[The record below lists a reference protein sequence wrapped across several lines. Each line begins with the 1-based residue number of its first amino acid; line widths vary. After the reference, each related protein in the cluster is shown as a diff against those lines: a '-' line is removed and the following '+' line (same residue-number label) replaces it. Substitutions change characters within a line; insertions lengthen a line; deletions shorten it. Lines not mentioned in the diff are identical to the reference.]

1 VIYLKSKTSVISGP
15 ISIGTGMSVITPP
28 IGVELCGYG
37 VYLRRNSTGIHD
49 DLCSKALI
57 IEGKDRNRI
66 AIISNELVGLSEE
79 VIERSKD
86 LISTKIDIDK
96 NNILVTCT
104 HTHSGPATTFMRGW
118 GKMDAEYLKKLPDEI
133 SNSAVKA
140 CENLKPA
147 QIGFGKGK
155 VSVVSFNRVEK
166 DGPTDSSVGV
176 IKIDNPSGDPLAI
189 LFNFA
194 CHPVSIDNRT
204 PAGTLISRDWP
215 GHAIDMISSE
225 LRTNSIFLQGTT
237 GDIDPVVAWHN
248 FQFEGA
254 ALTGHIIGSKTIEII
269 KEIKTSK
276 IKQVSLKKKDI
287 ELPLRFLTEEEVDSI
302 TQNEKQKNKQD
313 KNWVWFYDDWNRS
326 MKEKLRAKP
335 CSNMLKS
342 EIALLKIEVEGGE
355 GAIIFLPGEVFVRLG
370 LSIKK
375 NSPFGNTFIAGY
387 YGRYIGY
394 IPDKFN
400 FEREGYAA
408 TLVPRI
414 VDFFPYEKNVGETL
428 VQEVKNLSQEA
439 E

>member
-1 VIYLKSKTSVISGP
+1 M
-15 ISIGTGMSVITPP
+15 SIITPP

-49 DLCSKALI
+49 DIYSKALI

-79 VIERSKD
+79 VIEKSKD
-86 LISTKIDIDK
+86 LISRKIDIDK
-96 NNILVTCT
+96 KNILFTCT
-104 HTHSGPATTFMRGW
+104 HTHSGPAITFMRGW

-133 SNSAVKA
+133 SNSAIEA
-140 CENLKPA
+140 CKNLKPA
-147 QIGFGKGK
+147 RIGFGKGE
-155 VSVVSFNRVEK
+155 VSIVSFNRVEK

-176 IKIDNPSGDPLAI
+176 IKIDNLSGDPLVI

-194 CHPVSIDNRT
+194 CHPVSIDYRT

-215 GHAIDMISSE
+215 GYTIDMISSE

-248 FQFEGA
+248 FQFKGA
-254 ALTGHIIGSKTIEII
+254 ALTGHIIGSKVIEII

-276 IKQVSLKKKDI
+276 IERISLKKKDI
-287 ELPLRFLTEEEVDSI
+287 ELPLRFLTEEEIDSI
-302 TQNEKQKNKQD
+302 TRNEKQKNKQD
-313 KNWVWFYDDWNRS
+313 KNWGRFYDDWNRS

-342 EIALLKIEVEGGE
+342 EIALLKIYGEGGE

-370 LSIKK
+370 LSIKE
-375 NSPFGNTFIAGY
+375 NSPFNNTFVAGY

-394 IPDKFN
+394 IPDKFD
-400 FEREGYAA
+400 FERGGYAT

-414 VDFFPYEKNVGETL
+414 ADFFPYEKNVGETL
-428 VQEVKNLSQEA
+428 VQEVKNLWQEV